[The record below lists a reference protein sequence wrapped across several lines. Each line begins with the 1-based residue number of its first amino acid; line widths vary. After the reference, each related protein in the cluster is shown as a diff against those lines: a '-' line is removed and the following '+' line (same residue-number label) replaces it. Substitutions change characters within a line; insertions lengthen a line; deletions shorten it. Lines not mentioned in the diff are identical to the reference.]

1 MANRSRR
8 FALISVCAALGVV
21 CDSLITPG
29 FSAGVWY
36 GWIFMLA
43 PMFGMILGPWDGFVA
58 TLISVM
64 AGHSI
69 AFRDVYEYVFT
80 LGAPVCS
87 MVSGLVYRGGLKRV
101 FAYYTAM
108 LLAYFLTPV
117 SWRLPPWGM
126 WDCYVAY
133 AVLAVATL
141 LGGFEPGSKRLYALS
156 AFLGLEADVLFRIF
170 LFVPCQTYRIFY
182 GLTPKALALM
192 WAAPAPVITP
202 LKVGLATLFSYMVC
216 PHVIGVLRRSGYVA

>member
-1 MANRSRR
+1 MAGTRR
-8 FALISVCAALGVV
+8 VAFISVFAALGVV
-21 CDSLITPG
+21 CDSLVTPP

-43 PMFGMILGPWDGFVA
+43 PITGVVLGPWDGFVA

-170 LFVPCQTYRIFY
+170 LFVPCQTYRLFY
-182 GLTPKALALM
+182 GLTPEALALT
-192 WAAPAPVITP
+192 WATLAPVITP
-202 LKVGLATLFSYMVC
+202 IKVGLATLFAYTVC
-216 PHVIGVLRRSGYVA
+216 PHVVRALRRTGYMA